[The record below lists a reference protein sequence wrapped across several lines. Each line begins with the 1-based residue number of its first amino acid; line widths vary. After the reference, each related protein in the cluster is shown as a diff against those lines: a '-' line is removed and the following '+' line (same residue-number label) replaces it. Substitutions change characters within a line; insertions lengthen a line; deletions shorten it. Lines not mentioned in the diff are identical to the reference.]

1 MIPFALSSVLSCTR
15 QVIQI
20 ISLIS
25 PHLCPETLAIKT
37 QTYLQVLVFII
48 HRKSLYLVKLK
59 CLQELL
65 TKSYHTTPLIS
76 ALSSL
81 STINYLTQQK
91 GAEYCSILGRH
102 WRKILFLNSKMLH
115 NDNFQF
121 QLGTVSLR
129 AAIFERYI
137 IHSNPLFAHFVVLFK
152 FSSLIIWKHS
162 GYEFFSSQSIFAW
175 SKLVNWNLRTSME
188 WYKKCILFYSSLQ
201 SFLGKHKTFMG
212 SLTSMQ
218 YFHVD

>member
-1 MIPFALSSVLSCTR
+1 MSLPRNSRHQDSNLLTSSSF
-15 QVIQI
+15 
-20 ISLIS
+20 
-25 PHLCPETLAIKT
+25 HYT
-37 QTYLQVLVFII
+37 QKVLVSCQVEMFTVY
-48 HRKSLYLVKLK
+48 KSCWPKV
-59 CLQELL
+59 
-65 TKSYHTTPLIS
+65 TTQLPLS
-76 ALSSL
+76 RTCPLFQL
-81 STINYLTQQK
+81 STIYS
-91 GAEYCSILGRH
+91 AERGPNIAVFWEDIEGKYCFST
-102 WRKILFLNSKMLH
+102 LNCCTMIIF
-115 NDNFQF
+115 NFNSEPF
-121 QLGTVSLR
+121 HCVLLSL
-129 AAIFERYI
+129 RYI

-188 WYKKCILFYSSLQ
+188 WYKKCILFYSGLQ

>member
-1 MIPFALSSVLSCTR
+1 M
-15 QVIQI
+15 
-20 ISLIS
+20 IS
-25 PHLCPETLAIKT
+25 PCLCPETLRIKT

-59 CLQELL
+59 CLLFTRVVDQKLPHNSPYLGPVLSFNYQLSNPAESRKGPNIAVFWEDIEGKYCFSTLNCCTMIIFNFNSEPFHCVLL
-65 TKSYHTTPLIS
+65 
-76 ALSSL
+76 SL
-81 STINYLTQQK
+81 
-91 GAEYCSILGRH
+91 
-102 WRKILFLNSKMLH
+102 
-115 NDNFQF
+115 
-121 QLGTVSLR
+121 
-129 AAIFERYI
+129 RYI

-188 WYKKCILFYSSLQ
+188 WYKKCILFYSGLQ

>member
-1 MIPFALSSVLSCTR
+1 MSLSRNSPHQDSNLLTSSSFHYTQKVLVSCQVEMFTRVVDQKLPHNSPYLGPVLSFNY
-15 QVIQI
+15 Q
-20 ISLIS
+20 
-25 PHLCPETLAIKT
+25 
-37 QTYLQVLVFII
+37 
-48 HRKSLYLVKLK
+48 
-59 CLQELL
+59 
-65 TKSYHTTPLIS
+65 
-76 ALSSL
+76 LS
-81 STINYLTQQK
+81 TQQK

-102 WRKILFLNSKMLH
+102 WRKILFLNTKLLH

-188 WYKKCILFYSSLQ
+188 WYKKCILFYSGLQ